1 VASKIIAIVKK
12 KNPAFYPAPI
22 DRVPSAALGMTDE
35 WKDITTG
42 FMTLDEL
49 IMAHGTTANLM
60 HANNPY
66 RDELAIDEFEK
77 QFSIWRDKLVRLLN
91 HHLVK
96 FQDKNTILYVGMQD
110 SSMGQVHTAL
120 FEHRSRE

>member
-1 VASKIIAIVKK
+1 
-12 KNPAFYPAPI
+12 
-22 DRVPSAALGMTDE
+22 MTDE

-96 FQDKNTILYVGMQD
+96 FQDKNTIICWNAGFID
-110 SSMGQVHTAL
+110 GASSHCLVRAPQ
-120 FEHRSRE
+120 